1 MGYVIEPRIMSCV
14 YNNYPYV
21 GDGWTSRWFV
31 FDEETGAVL
40 ANNKGRGYKTFQKA
54 YLAYQ
59 WQLKGPPSVKVHQ
72 HEQELLYDWSL
83 KNKIITDRLDRIA
96 MHYEE
101 EGKPLTPKHIKVL
114 FETQK
119 ATCPIEEDKFLVGY
133 QHDFYEDVVL
143 ERRAKA
149 KRRAE
154 LKAQWDL
161 KKRFDDYAETNVTA
175 GKLRD
180 FSDRTAVLFSV
191 LKEKIGENM
200 RDYEERP
207 TCEDPVARAR
217 ALSYVSAPVVT
228 ATNKPFRG
236 HEWEIVEPDPN
247 VPIISDT
254 FGQEG
259 VSSVGRVMDRQYTTY
274 EAQNPLWIRTATMV
288 DPITYQIVPARTSR
302 CVNAHEWRQMAGPPK
317 KKKRRPV
324 PPEKAPMTTQD
335 WVGMP
340 DEETAPK
347 KEIPR
352 VSKSK
357 IRVEPE
363 HANASISIG
372 SKGKKKRPRPEGLP
386 PKAEPKPKPPI
397 KDRVRKKMDSLK
409 EEWSVDDDEYDDD
422 EEYEIPTIGEAF
434 TQMKN
439 SIKTFF
445 ADVKNEADK
454 QKADEQAA
462 KEDRKKARADKKAA
476 KRQEKTSEPEV
487 MESPAEDFINS
498 IVPDITLDKTTDGS
512 HDPEELLDELFEE
525 LTLDEQDSAH
535 E

>member
-1 MGYVIEPRIMSCV
+1 MSCV

-40 ANNKGRGYKTFQKA
+40 ANSKGRGYKTFQKA
-54 YLAYQ
+54 YWAYQ

-101 EGKPLTPKHIKVL
+101 EGRPLTPKHIKVL

-180 FSDRTAVLFSV
+180 FSDRTAVLFSI
-191 LKEKIGENM
+191 LKEKIRENM

-217 ALSYVSAPVVT
+217 ALSYVSTPVVT
-228 ATNKPFRG
+228 NTNKPFRG
-236 HEWEIVEPDPN
+236 HEWEIVRRNPEMSD
-247 VPIISDT
+247 IYDT
-254 FGQEG
+254 FGSEG
-259 VSSVGRVMDRQYTTY
+259 PSSVDRIMDREYVQYTGRPSRLST
-274 EAQNPLWIRTATMV
+274 ETIV
-288 DPITYQIVPARTSR
+288 DPITYQIVPRRTTR
-302 CVNAHEWRQMAGPPK
+302 CTTPQEWRKMAGPPK
-317 KKKRRPV
+317 KKKKRPI
-324 PPEKAPMTTQD
+324 PSEKAPMTTQD

-357 IRVEPE
+357 IRIEPE

-372 SKGKKKRPRPEGLP
+372 SKGKKKRPRPDGLP
-386 PKAEPKPKPPI
+386 PKAEPKSKSPI

-409 EEWSVDDDEYDDD
+409 EEWAVDDEFDDD
-422 EEYEIPTIGEAF
+422 EEYEIPTIGEVFA
-434 TQMKN
+434 QMKN

-454 QKADEQAA
+454 QKANEQAA
-462 KEDRKKARADKKAA
+462 KIERKKARADKKAA
-476 KRQEKTSEPEV
+476 KQQEKTSKPEV
-487 MESPAEDFINS
+487 MESPTEDFINS
-498 IVPDITLDKTTDGS
+498 IVPDITLDTTTDNS
-512 HDPEELLDELFEE
+512 QPEELLEE
-525 LTLDEQDSAH
+525 FALDEQGPTH